1 MNSALM
7 MTERKTSSL
16 NGASNGN
23 GNGQGAMIN
32 ALRKLYDPV
41 LEEPIPEF
49 LLRAASMSRAEAQA
63 GLPKSDASETATA
76 PNGEDKASS

>member
-7 MTERKTSSL
+7 MTERKNTSL

-23 GNGQGAMIN
+23 GNGAMIN

-41 LEEPIPEF
+41 LEEPIPDF
-49 LLRAASMSRAEAQA
+49 LIRVASMTREEAQA
-63 GLPKSDASETATA
+63 GMPQGETALDA
-76 PNGEDKASS
+76 PNSEEQKA